1 MKRNIIHDGVSIKIF
16 ETDDPQKVI
25 IHFTDEITAFNKIK
39 KAVIKDKGIYCNG
52 ISCEISRLLQKGEY
66 PRTSSSRSLTLSSF
80 AGNHR

>member
-52 ISCEISRLLQKGEY
+52 ISCEISRL
-66 PRTSSSRSLTLSSF
+66 SSSRSLTLSSF